1 MALRSGSMKTKFRAG
16 DLVKSV
22 GSEITG
28 RMGIIVDTD
37 HDASLYQVQYRNKQL
52 LWVKDWQIERVH

>member
-1 MALRSGSMKTKFRAG
+1 MKTKFQIG

-37 HDASLYQVQYRNKQL
+37 HNASLYQVQYRNKQM
-52 LWVKDWQIERVH
+52 LWVKDWQIQRVH